1 MRVVICAKN
10 DLAANIAVNHLVAQ
24 LPDCDLTFWLSDID
38 RPAELD
44 DPDLA
49 SLRFFERQLP
59 KRWIWPLIGGESAD
73 PGTDP
78 RTDPRTD
85 HASLRGFADLAR
97 ATGARLV
104 TVDSLRQPIWQERL
118 AALAPDLVVS
128 IRFSHIFP
136 AALLAIPRLGT
147 VNLHPGDLPTY
158 AGLFTPFHQLMDQ
171 RPQIGCTLH
180 WVDAGID
187 TGAVI
192 AKRFLA
198 TAPERSLLWH
208 VCHVYPPG
216 LEPLLQLIEDLR
228 RGHVPPG
235 EPQDRTRRR
244 YHRLPDAAAFA
255 RFKAA
260 GWRVVDYADYE
271 ELLAG
276 YLPAAPVRRPL
287 AVGAES

>member
-10 DLAANIAVNHLVAQ
+10 DLAANIAVNQLVAQ

-38 RPAELD
+38 RPAELH

-59 KRWIWPLIGGESAD
+59 KRWIWPLLDGQSGD
-73 PGTDP
+73 PGTG
-78 RTDPRTD
+78 

-104 TVDSLRQPIWQERL
+104 MVDSLRQPVWQERL
-118 AALAPDLVVS
+118 AALAPDLMVS

-136 AALLAIPRLGT
+136 ASLLAIPRLGT
-147 VNLHPGDLPTY
+147 VNLHPGDLPVY
-158 AGLFTPFHQLMDQ
+158 AGLFTPFHQLMDG
-171 RPQIGCTLH
+171 RPALGCTLH

-187 TGAVI
+187 TGALL

-198 TAPERSLLWH
+198 VAPDRSLLWH

-216 LEPLLQLIEDLR
+216 IEPLLELIGDLR
-228 RGHVPPG
+228 LGRVPKG
-235 EPQDRTRRR
+235 DVQDRSLRR
-244 YHRLPDAAAFA
+244 YHRLPDAAGFA
-255 RFKAA
+255 RFRAA
-260 GWRVVDYADYE
+260 GWRVVDHGDYE

-276 YLPAAPVRRPL
+276 YLPAKPALRPL
-287 AVGAES
+287 AVGAAS